1 MRLVQSS
8 TIINGAYADTALSWA
23 AMRAVNWLPEA
34 AEADGTRTPRKY
46 ATPPGLRLLVDL
58 QTRAPVRG
66 LEDVEGRLFAVSG
79 DSLFEI
85 ANDLTVTN
93 RGSIPGVGRVSMAHN
108 QQGGASDANE
118 LAIANG
124 LSGYVY
130 NTDTT
135 VLTQITDSA
144 FEGATTFDYVDG
156 YMSYTDPQG
165 RWWGHSDLNQ
175 ALQYSSID
183 RNDAESAPDKIV
195 SHIVSHREVIV
206 WGSRTGEFFRN
217 TGAATGTF
225 QRVDGTEMEV
235 GICATFARARVD
247 NTVCWVGNDLTVYRL
262 NGHAPQR
269 VSTRPIEQLLSSVDP
284 TTIFCYTWEDRG
296 HKVFYVTSPNNF
308 TVGLDFASGLWH
320 ARESYGLDQ
329 WRINALVRW
338 GTRWI
343 AGDYVN
349 GLLYELDWDWYTE
362 NGRPMVSQC
371 ATGYTW
377 AEQNKLLCPY
387 VELIF
392 DTGGA
397 GGVGYG
403 EAEALGLS
411 GDVPDGYVDDVVDT
425 SYVATGGVQP
435 YTFEIL
441 SGTFPA
447 GLTLNANTGAVTG
460 AFTAPGSYSWVVRVI
475 DDDGEVATVND
486 SSEVA
491 QGWMATYTGGSIKIS
506 PDGNDWSAAGS
517 KPSDGSGIIWSPIL
531 GGNLVRATNG
541 DILASC
547 TAVEGGTAAVNVALR
562 SAAGGW
568 TRSTYA
574 GTISGSGGE
583 TIYTGT
589 HYFMTG
595 GTTIGE
601 SKISSTGANFTNI
614 ASLRCDAAALGDS
627 FVIGT
632 GGYFGSLETTKIAL
646 DGTSFS
652 AGTSIATGNT
662 LAQRGA
668 DSDSTSRVCFAGVL
682 GGAGQIGIYSTDD
695 DAATWSTHTN
705 PFPAGHGLTFTSNVR
720 VHYGLGRWFVFAGT
734 RVAHGLTLDTLALDS
749 YVFPQAVNNADS
761 DGEKLIVCGNS
772 GMLQKWTLA
781 AGWSALTS
789 GMATTVFDVVLIPE
803 SP

>member
-79 DSLFEI
+79 GSLFEI

-144 FEGATTFDYVDG
+144 FEGAETFDYVDG

-403 EAEALGLS
+403 EAETLALS
-411 GDVPDGYVDDVVDT
+411 GNVPGGYISDEVDT
-425 SYVATGGVQP
+425 AYTATGGVQP

-441 SGTFPA
+441 SGTFPP

-460 AFTAPGSYSWVVRVI
+460 AFTTAGSYSWTVQVTDDEGNTDTLADAAEVLEVEWIADQVGPGFDVTPSTDGIDWTANGWAVTNFNGGFFVRRSSDGAVVVYNAI
-475 DDDGEVATVND
+475 AANGYKFGISFNGGDTFSMYNTVGMNATGHIVGHSGTHWQC
-486 SSEVA
+486 SS
-491 QGWMATYTGGSIKIS
+491 T
-506 PDGNDWSAAGS
+506 SAATRVT
-517 KPSDGSGIIWSPIL
+517 DGGVQSQ
-531 GGNLVRATNG
+531 
-541 DILASC
+541 
-547 TAVEGGTAAVNVALR
+547 VA
-562 SAAGGW
+562 
-568 TRSTYA
+568 
-574 GTISGSGGE
+574 
-583 TIYTGT
+583 
-589 HYFMTG
+589 
-595 GTTIGE
+595 
-601 SKISSTGANFTNI
+601 SSTGFNTMCV
-614 ASLRCDAAALGDS
+614 ASSRMIGFKTTRIWHADVNGDNW
-627 FVIGT
+627 V
-632 GGYFGSLETTKIAL
+632 
-646 DGTSFS
+646 
-652 AGTSIATGNT
+652 
-662 LAQRGA
+662 
-668 DSDSTSRVCFAGVL
+668 
-682 GGAGQIGIYSTDD
+682 
-695 DAATWSTHTN
+695 
-705 PFPAGHGLTFTSNVR
+705 
-720 VHYGLGRWFVFAGT
+720 
-734 RVAHGLTLDTLALDS
+734 DTLAM
-749 YVFPQAVNNADS
+749 P
-761 DGEKLIVCGNS
+761 IT
-772 GMLQKWTLA
+772 TLA
-781 AGWSALTS
+781 AGSFRAKMGGS
-789 GMATTVFDVVLIPE
+789 EIGMAGYLDQGATWRLHVLRSTDNGDSFTYTTPMTDIADPGSGTNCHIWHDSRLGLWAVVLINKVVFGASLASLTEAAYTFPSNVSDIGSDGIKFLFACNDSIISTSDFITFTE
-803 SP
+803 VSDVQTVSVVALGSAT

>member
-403 EAEALGLS
+403 EAETLALS
-411 GDVPDGYVDDVVDT
+411 GNVPGGYISDEVDT
-425 SYVATGGVQP
+425 AYTATGGIQP

-441 SGTFPA
+441 SGTFPP

-460 AFTAPGSYSWVVRVI
+460 AFTTAGSYSWTVQVTDDEGNTDTLADAAEVLEVEWIADQVGPGFDVTPSTDGIDWTANGWAVTNFNGGFFVRRSSDGAVVVYNAI
-475 DDDGEVATVND
+475 AANGYKFGISFNGGDTFSMYNTVGMNATGHIVGHSGTHWQC
-486 SSEVA
+486 SS
-491 QGWMATYTGGSIKIS
+491 T
-506 PDGNDWSAAGS
+506 SAATRVT
-517 KPSDGSGIIWSPIL
+517 DGGVQSQ
-531 GGNLVRATNG
+531 
-541 DILASC
+541 
-547 TAVEGGTAAVNVALR
+547 VA
-562 SAAGGW
+562 
-568 TRSTYA
+568 
-574 GTISGSGGE
+574 
-583 TIYTGT
+583 
-589 HYFMTG
+589 
-595 GTTIGE
+595 
-601 SKISSTGANFTNI
+601 SSTGFNTMCV
-614 ASLRCDAAALGDS
+614 ASSRMIGFKTTRIWHADVNGDNW
-627 FVIGT
+627 V
-632 GGYFGSLETTKIAL
+632 
-646 DGTSFS
+646 
-652 AGTSIATGNT
+652 
-662 LAQRGA
+662 
-668 DSDSTSRVCFAGVL
+668 
-682 GGAGQIGIYSTDD
+682 
-695 DAATWSTHTN
+695 
-705 PFPAGHGLTFTSNVR
+705 
-720 VHYGLGRWFVFAGT
+720 
-734 RVAHGLTLDTLALDS
+734 DTLAM
-749 YVFPQAVNNADS
+749 P
-761 DGEKLIVCGNS
+761 IT
-772 GMLQKWTLA
+772 TLA
-781 AGWSALTS
+781 AGSFRAKMGGS
-789 GMATTVFDVVLIPE
+789 EIGMAGYLDQGATWRLHVLRSTDNGDSFTYTTPMTDIADPGSGTNCHIWHDSRLGLWAVVLINKVVFGASLASLTEAAYTFPSNVSDIGSDGIKFLFACNDSIISTSDFITFTE
-803 SP
+803 VSDVQTVSVVALGSAA

>member
-8 TIINGAYADTALSWA
+8 NIINGAYADTALSWA

-403 EAEALGLS
+403 EAETLALS
-411 GDVPDGYVDDVVDT
+411 GNVPGGYISDEVDT
-425 SYVATGGVQP
+425 AYTATGGIQP

-441 SGTFPA
+441 SGTFPP
-447 GLTLNANTGAVTG
+447 GLTLNANTGEVTG
-460 AFTAPGSYSWVVRVI
+460 AFTTAGSYSWTVQVTDDEGNTDTLADAAEVLEVEWIADQVGPGFDVTPSTDGIDWTANGWAVTNFNGGFFVRRSSDGAVVVYNAI
-475 DDDGEVATVND
+475 AANGYKFGISFNGGDTFSMYNTVGMNATGHIVGHSGTHWQC
-486 SSEVA
+486 SS
-491 QGWMATYTGGSIKIS
+491 T
-506 PDGNDWSAAGS
+506 SAATRVT
-517 KPSDGSGIIWSPIL
+517 DGGVQSQ
-531 GGNLVRATNG
+531 
-541 DILASC
+541 
-547 TAVEGGTAAVNVALR
+547 VA
-562 SAAGGW
+562 
-568 TRSTYA
+568 
-574 GTISGSGGE
+574 
-583 TIYTGT
+583 
-589 HYFMTG
+589 
-595 GTTIGE
+595 
-601 SKISSTGANFTNI
+601 SSTGFNTMCV
-614 ASLRCDAAALGDS
+614 ASSRMIGFKTTRIWHADVNGDNW
-627 FVIGT
+627 V
-632 GGYFGSLETTKIAL
+632 
-646 DGTSFS
+646 
-652 AGTSIATGNT
+652 
-662 LAQRGA
+662 
-668 DSDSTSRVCFAGVL
+668 
-682 GGAGQIGIYSTDD
+682 
-695 DAATWSTHTN
+695 
-705 PFPAGHGLTFTSNVR
+705 
-720 VHYGLGRWFVFAGT
+720 
-734 RVAHGLTLDTLALDS
+734 DTLAM
-749 YVFPQAVNNADS
+749 P
-761 DGEKLIVCGNS
+761 IT
-772 GMLQKWTLA
+772 TLA
-781 AGWSALTS
+781 AGSFRAKMGGS
-789 GMATTVFDVVLIPE
+789 EIGMAGYLDQGATWRLHVLRSTDNGDSFTYTTPMADIADPGSGTNCHIWHDSRLGLWAVVLINKVVFGASLASLTEAAYTFPSNVSDIGSDGIKFLFACNDSIISTSDFITFTE
-803 SP
+803 VSDVQTVSVVALGSAA

>member
-130 NTDTT
+130 NTDTA

-144 FEGATTFDYVDG
+144 FEGAATFDYVDG

-217 TGAATGTF
+217 TGAKTGTF

-247 NTVCWVGNDLTVYRL
+247 NTVGWVGNDLTVYRL

-269 VSTRPIEQLLSSVDP
+269 ISTRPIEQLLAQVDP
-284 TTIFCYTWEDRG
+284 TTIFCYPWEDRG
-296 HKVFYVTSPNNF
+296 HKVLYVTSPNNF
-308 TVGLDFASGLWH
+308 TVGFDFASGLWH

-329 WRINALVRW
+329 WRVNALVRW
-338 GTRWI
+338 GNRWV

-387 VELIF
+387 AELIF
-392 DTGGA
+392 DTGGPEEGTIPDIA
-397 GGVGYG
+397 MSSYALWTNGNSTSGSFASKLDTDGSFTDSDSVGAPKLELRINRTLGKAYVPANGEILIYATGTSTSAIPAPTSIAFTNSNATSKRMCDIDESVGVAMFSSNQGLTGPALVIFPDDTSSTITGLAVPKWTRAIGGGRFAVHTYNDGEILIYDDSNGYG
-403 EAEALGLS
+403 SPVLTVTGVFLTNGMTADSS
-411 GDVPDGYVDDVVDT
+411 GNRLFTTNDWDNDIKRVNT
-425 SYVATGGVQP
+425 ITGGV
-435 YTFEIL
+435 TSINT
-441 SGTFPA
+441 SGRNGNLIEYCASLDCVVLQNSGDA
-447 GLTLNANTGAVTG
+447 GHLYVYDATAGTLTRTLD
-460 AFTAPGSYSWVVRVI
+460 FTAGDSFQTPQDIGI
-475 DDDGEVATVND
+475 LDALGIVAV
-486 SSEVA
+486 SERR
-491 QGWMATYTGGSIKIS
+491 T
-506 PDGNDWSAAGS
+506 
-517 KPSDGSGIIWSPIL
+517 
-531 GGNLVRATNG
+531 
-541 DILASC
+541 
-547 TAVEGGTAAVNVALR
+547 
-562 SAAGGW
+562 
-568 TRSTYA
+568 STYA
-574 GTISGSGGE
+574 VHLID
-583 TIYTGT
+583 IDTGT
-589 HYFMTG
+589 VLYT
-595 GTTIGE
+595 
-601 SKISSTGANFTNI
+601 K
-614 ASLRCDAAALGDS
+614 LLGDS
-627 FVIGT
+627 THQVLSVT
-632 GGYFGSLETTKIAL
+632 ADNDHNKVY
-646 DGTSFS
+646 FS
-652 AGTSIATGNT
+652 ASNT
-662 LAQRGA
+662 
-668 DSDSTSRVCFAGVL
+668 D
-682 GGAGQIGIYSTDD
+682 QIWTV
-695 DAATWSTHTN
+695 DA
-705 PFPAGHGLTFTSNVR
+705 V
-720 VHYGLGRWFVFAGT
+720 
-734 RVAHGLTLDTLALDS
+734 
-749 YVFPQAVNNADS
+749 
-761 DGEKLIVCGNS
+761 
-772 GMLQKWTLA
+772 
-781 AGWSALTS
+781 ALTDS
-789 GMATTVFDVVLIPE
+789 VLTAPTIAN
-803 SP
+803 SFIDYA